1 LKQKLSNIFF
11 LIAFIEIL
19 SAILIFPEIA
29 KYWRTDFISYS
40 DAMLNYSV
48 SVFIISIVTIL
59 LGILLRIVKG
69 EIVLN
74 IFLFLIIISLIFV
87 SDRLLLAKIGL
98 GLWEYDSQL
107 FYKHRPSKTV
117 NWGSDFNNKIVRIN
131 SSGFHDDEFLQKKDK
146 NEFRILC
153 LGNSITMGHG
163 VSRDETFATQLEK
176 FEFNNKNI
184 NAYNLGV
191 QGYSTFQE
199 NIVLQNIFSYNPDLV
214 ILEFC
219 YNDIT
224 EPFYVNKE
232 FGGLGFDYHN
242 VFQIKNEVLSFIVNE
257 TGYGRYFTK
266 KIFYKE
272 LTSLK
277 KIELLQVDTL
287 SIKPKY
293 KQFAEGWKLFYKSI
307 QLIKN
312 KLLAH
317 NIPFI
322 VAIFPYRNQLFNVEF
337 QNAEIEVSKILKN
350 EKVNFLII
358 REELEKKKD
367 EIKLN
372 SIFLDEDHYTKDGH
386 KLISEILFKKIYDIA
401 N

>member
-1 LKQKLSNIFF
+1 
-11 LIAFIEIL
+11 
-19 SAILIFPEIA
+19 
-29 KYWRTDFISYS
+29 
-40 DAMLNYSV
+40 
-48 SVFIISIVTIL
+48 
-59 LGILLRIVKG
+59 
-69 EIVLN
+69 
-74 IFLFLIIISLIFV
+74 
-87 SDRLLLAKIGL
+87 
-98 GLWEYDSQL
+98 
-107 FYKHRPSKTV
+107 
-117 NWGSDFNNKIVRIN
+117 
-131 SSGFHDDEFLQKKDK
+131 
-146 NEFRILC
+146 
-153 LGNSITMGHG
+153 MGHG